1 MKVGVLT
8 GGGDCPGLNAVIRAV
23 VRKGTFH
30 YQDEFVGFLEGW
42 RGLVED
48 KSMVLDLNAVAGIL
62 PRGGTIL
69 RTSRTNPSKRADG
82 IDTCM
87 NTLKKHGIEV
97 LIAIGGDDTLSVA
110 KKLHEKGVNVVGV
123 PKTIDNDLAGTDY
136 TFGFDT
142 AVNIATEAI
151 DRVHTTAEAHN
162 RVMVVEVMG
171 RDAGWIAI
179 HSGVAG
185 GADVILIPEQP
196 FDIDEVADTIR
207 QRHDSGRYFSIV
219 VVAEGAKFSA
229 DVNPQ
234 HGAPVLQDMGKD
246 EFGHARL
253 GGIGN
258 ILAREVEKRTGF
270 ETRTVVL
277 GHIQR
282 GGSPSAFDRMLATRY
297 GLAAIDMVHK
307 QDYGCMAALRGNK
320 LISIPLSEALSKNRT
335 VDQDMIDVAI
345 GILDRTPEQKQAAG

>member
-1 MKVGVLT
+1 MKIGILT
-8 GGGDCPGLNAVIRAV
+8 GGGDCPGLNAVIRAA
-23 VRKGTFH
+23 VRKGSFH
-30 YQDEFVGFLEGW
+30 YDDTFVGFLEGW

-48 KSMVLDLNAVAGIL
+48 KSMPLDLQAVAGIL

-69 RTSRTNPSKRADG
+69 RTSRTNPAKKPDG
-82 IDTCM
+82 LEKCM
-87 NTLKKHGIEV
+87 ATLRKNNV
-97 LIAIGGDDTLSVA
+97 DALIAIGGDDTLSVA
-110 KKLHEKGVNVVGV
+110 TKLFDKGVKVVGV
-123 PKTIDNDLAGTDY
+123 PKTIDNDLSGTDF

-142 AVNIATEAI
+142 AVNIVTEAI

-179 HSGVAG
+179 YSGIAG

-196 FDIDEVADTIR
+196 FDVDKVAAKIR
-207 QRHDSGRYFSIV
+207 MRHGRGRYFSIV
-219 VVAEGAKFSA
+219 VVAEGAKFASK
-229 DVNPQ
+229 DGLVTQ
-234 HGAPVLQDMGKD
+234 SGEKD

-258 ILAREVEKRTGF
+258 TLAQEIERRTGF

-282 GGSPSAFDRMLATRY
+282 GGSPTAFDRVLATRY
-297 GLAAIDMVHK
+297 GLGAIDMVHRAEF
-307 QDYGCMAALRGNK
+307 GRMAALRGNK
-320 LISIPLSEALSKNRT
+320 IVSVPLAEATGTNRR
-335 VDQDMIDVAI
+335 VDQEMMDAVF
-345 GILDRTPEQKQAAG
+345 GILEDVEKEAVAG